1 MAGTRLAVRLDRV
14 RATGLTRDR
23 LPGWPA
29 ISLAGNFR
37 VTQRRSA
44 CHRTTSGARSV
55 THDAG
60 LGPPSLIL
68 PAPPA
73 SPPDGRPWPP
83 APARTPA
90 PTPPWPAAAQPP
102 PPAEPVAR
110 TPARSA
116 HLYAVDA
123 NPRTAR
129 DICPAADSRQ
139 GLRRAPGGP
148 VGAGPHERFRN
159 TTVCTGRDHPSRQHT
174 GPAGRPGGN
183 TRSAFRPSPCRAT
196 PVTLR
201 SEARLRTA
209 TRNACSASQATQN
222 ADQGYSRK
230 RTNFGS

>member
-1 MAGTRLAVRLDRV
+1 M
-14 RATGLTRDR
+14 
-23 LPGWPA
+23 
-29 ISLAGNFR
+29 
-37 VTQRRSA
+37 
-44 CHRTTSGARSV
+44 RT
-55 THDAG
+55 
-60 LGPPSLIL
+60 
-68 PAPPA
+68 
-73 SPPDGRPWPP
+73 
-83 APARTPA
+83 
-90 PTPPWPAAAQPP
+90 
-102 PPAEPVAR
+102 
-110 TPARSA
+110 
-116 HLYAVDA
+116 
-123 NPRTAR
+123 PRTAR

-222 ADQGYSRK
+222 ADYGRPALVSARRMSASKSSSSARVLAAGRMPSPHARK
-230 RTNFGS
+230 RHGWRPPPLSRCGWTLVELSLAAGGRSRCLEEVSRLGCLCGGHPSPFEAGRTSSWRWWRAVAVV